1 MRGPAG
7 TKTPWLVLM
16 LVITLVLSGG
26 LVALNLYQGHVRLET
41 QERARLLSQG
51 HVVRQNLLRQLD
63 STDHVLQSL
72 RASVL
77 GLSDERASGRDLA
90 ILAKGIPGIS
100 ALFVVNEDGRVTQA
114 SQSTLKDSDQGGN
127 SVVRLARW
135 HRNPSLLYVAPPV
148 QAPDGAWAMSIARV
162 LTDANGDYA
171 GAVVAELNT
180 QYFSTLL
187 ASVNYAPDMLSSL
200 SHSDGTVFLTT
211 SAAVGAASG
220 EAQRL
225 PESVIA
231 HHKDTGDIESFD
243 GGVQLDSGAVRHVA
257 VLTIDSE
264 TFRQS
269 APLYVSISRD
279 QEAIFGPWYR
289 EAKGL
294 SLAYGLVAM
303 LLVLGSWIYPRRQM
317 RQQDALLRTER
328 ALRINASRLQLAAT
342 AMGLGQWE
350 YDPKLDRSVWD
361 ANMFGIY
368 DVDLSTGSY
377 QDYWRQ
383 RVLPEDIARVERELT
398 EIVAGL
404 RPYDILFRVRHRNG
418 ALRTV
423 RSWGHVFR
431 DPNGEPEYMVGID
444 EDVTERVLAEENL
457 AQRERDLKALL
468 DNLPSLVAYWDAGLR
483 NRFGNRT
490 YGDWFGLDPDQMPGM
505 HLSELLDAA
514 TFKRNLPYAEAA
526 LLGQRQL
533 FEQTLPGASGGEPR
547 QTLVHYVPDMRDG
560 EVRGFYAM
568 VADISAAKKA
578 ESALRQSES
587 RYRTLAQLAP
597 VGIFRLDT
605 LGQCIYV
612 NEHWLN
618 ICGLSE
624 QQALGAGWLQS
635 VHALD
640 RSRVEQQWQ
649 RAMQERTKYA
659 DEFRYER
666 GDGKLVWVLA
676 RIAPELVSGNGNFG
690 YVGTLTEI
698 SNLKEAESQL
708 RLAASVFSNTQDGIV
723 VTNRNNLI
731 VDINPAFT
739 SITGYERSEVLGK
752 NPWILSSGRHNEEF
766 YAEMWRELS
775 ERGSWRGEIWN
786 RRKSGED
793 YAELLSVSAV
803 KGDDGE
809 LIHYVGVFSD
819 ITRFKRYEA
828 ELSRMAHFD
837 PLTALPNRRLLADRL
852 THAIARSRRSGTLLA
867 VCYLDLDGFK
877 PVNDRFGH
885 EAGDRL
891 LLSVA
896 FNLQEALRAD
906 DTVARLGGD
915 EFVLLLNGIVA
926 REECDIAL
934 QRVLDVV
941 ANTQLD
947 DVPLSVSASIGVTL
961 FPSDDSDADALLRH
975 ADQAMYLAKEAGR
988 NRYHVFDPVHDK
1000 QLRAQREA
1008 LDRLSQALEAQEF
1021 CLYYQPKVNLLSG
1034 EVIGAEA
1041 LIRWRHPE
1049 RGLTAPGEFLPLLEG
1064 TELEV
1069 QVGEWVIE
1077 TALSQIEAW
1086 KAQGI
1091 RLSVS
1096 ANVSPEH
1103 LRHPDFIANLAR
1115 ALARHP
1121 DVVPGDFELEILES
1135 AAIGDIENASRI
1147 LMAGAALGVRFA
1159 LDDFGTGY
1167 SSLTYFRRLPI
1178 AVLKIDQT
1186 FVRDMLHDPDDL
1198 GIVDSVVRL
1207 ADTFDRTTIAE
1218 GVETM
1223 EHGAMLLLLGCH
1235 LAQGYG
1241 IARPMPA
1248 DDIPAWLQQW
1258 AQEGSWRAMSEN
1270 SARHADVGLLVA
1282 IHGEA
1287 IWGDG
1292 VIASLNQGSR
1302 GKAPVLASNACRL
1315 GRWWHGAAQRRYG
1328 AIPEFQL
1335 IGPLHERVHD
1345 LAAQLLTQAASG
1357 DEDAA
1362 REQVPEFLRCQQA
1375 LLAGIDN
1382 FTAAIQR
1389 DPAAA
1394 PATA

>member
-26 LVALNLYQGHVRLET
+26 LVALNLYQGHDRLAV
-41 QERARLLSQG
+41 QERARLLAQG
-51 HVVRQNLLRQLD
+51 HVVRQNLLRQLE
-63 STDHVLQSL
+63 STDQVLQSL
-72 RASVL
+72 RASLL
-77 GLSDERASGRDLA
+77 GLADERASSRDLA
-90 ILAKGIPGIS
+90 ILTKGIPGIA
-100 ALFVVNEDGRVTQA
+100 ALFAVDENGRVTQA
-114 SQSTLKDSDQGGN
+114 SQSVLKDSDQGAN
-127 SVVRLARW
+127 AVVRLARW

-148 QAPDGAWAMSIARV
+148 QTPDGRLVMSIARV
-162 LTDANGDYA
+162 LTDANGDYS
-171 GAVVAELNT
+171 GAVVAELNS

-187 ASVNYAPDMLSSL
+187 TSVNYAPDMWSGL
-200 SHSDGTVFLTT
+200 SHNDGTVFLTT
-211 SAAVGAASG
+211 SAETAVPDSG
-220 EAQRL
+220 PHL
-225 PESVIA
+225 PDSVMA
-231 HHKDTGDIESFD
+231 RHKDSGGDESFD
-243 GGVQLDSGAVRHVA
+243 AKVRLDSGGVRQVA
-257 VLTIDSE
+257 VLTIDSD

-269 APLYVSISRD
+269 APLYVSLSRD
-279 QEAIFGPWYR
+279 EDAIYGPWYR

-294 SLAYGLVAM
+294 SLAYGLVAI

-350 YDPKLDRSVWD
+350 YDPRLDRSVWD

-368 DVDLSTGSY
+368 DVDPDTANY
-377 QDYWRQ
+377 QGFWRQ
-383 RVLPEDIARVERELT
+383 RVLPEDVARVESELK
-398 EIVAGL
+398 EIVAGQ
-404 RPYDILFRVRHRNG
+404 RPYDIQFRVQQRDG
-418 ALRTV
+418 SLRTV

-431 DPNGEPEYMVGID
+431 DEQGEPEYMVGID
-444 EDVTERVLAEENL
+444 EDVTERVLAEEKL
-457 AQRERDLKALL
+457 AQRERDLTALL
-468 DNLPSLVAYWDAGLR
+468 DNLPSLVAYWDTGLR

-490 YGDWFGLDPDQMPGM
+490 YRDWFGLDPDEMPGM
-505 HLSELLDAA
+505 HLSSLLEEA

-526 LLGQRQL
+526 LR
-533 FEQTLPGASGGEPR
+533 
-547 QTLVHYVPDMRDG
+547 M
-560 EVRGFYAM
+560 
-568 VADISAAKKA
+568 
-578 ESALRQSES
+578 SES
-587 RYRTLAQLAP
+587 RYRTLAELAP

-605 LGQCIYV
+605 QGLCIYV

-624 QQALGAGWLQS
+624 EQALGAGWLQS
-635 VHALD
+635 VHAPD
-640 RSRVEQQWQ
+640 RARVEQQWQ
-649 RAMQERTKYA
+649 LAMQARTRYA

-676 RIAPELVSGNGNFG
+676 RIAPELVSGRGNFG

-698 SNLKEAESQL
+698 TDLKNAESRL
-708 RLAASVFSNTQDGIV
+708 RLAESVFSNTQEGIV
-723 VTNRNNLI
+723 VTDRDNLI
-731 VDINPAFT
+731 VDVNPAFT
-739 SITGYERSEVLGK
+739 AITGYEKEEVLGK
-752 NPWILSSGRHNEEF
+752 NPWILSSGRHSSEF
-766 YAEMWRELS
+766 YEAMWRNLN
-775 ERGSWRGEIWN
+775 ERGHWRGEIWD

-809 LIHYVGVFSD
+809 LVHYVGVFSD

-852 THAIARSRRSGTLLA
+852 THAIARARRSGTLLA

-885 EAGDRL
+885 EAGDRM

-896 FNLQEALRAD
+896 YNLQEALRAD

-926 REECDIAL
+926 RDECDIAL
-934 QRVLDVV
+934 ERVLDVV

-947 DVPLSVSASIGVTL
+947 DVPLAVSASIGVTL
-961 FPSDDSDADALLRH
+961 FPNDDSDADALLRH

-1008 LDRLSQALEAQEF
+1008 LDRLSQALEAREF

-1049 RGLTAPGEFLPLLEG
+1049 RGLTAPGEFLPLMEG
-1064 TELEV
+1064 TDLEV

-1086 KAQGI
+1086 KAEGI

-1103 LRHPDFIANLAR
+1103 LRHPDFIANLGR

-1121 DVVPGDFELEILES
+1121 DVEPGDFELEILES

-1218 GVETM
+1218 GVETL

-1248 DDIPAWLQQW
+1248 EDIRAWLQQW
-1258 AQEGSWRAMSEN
+1258 AKEGAWRAMSEN

-1302 GKAPVLASNACRL
+1302 GKAPILSAQACRL

-1328 AIPEFQL
+1328 TLAEFQL
-1335 IGPLHERVHD
+1335 LGPLHERVHG
-1345 LAAQLLTQAASG
+1345 LAAELLTLAARG
-1357 DEDAA
+1357 EEDAA
-1362 REQVPEFLRCQQA
+1362 REQIPEFLRCQEA
-1375 LLAGIDN
+1375 LLAGIDR
-1382 FTAAIQR
+1382 FTAAIQH
-1389 DPAAA
+1389 DPAGA
-1394 PATA
+1394 PVTA

>member
-1 MRGPAG
+1 MRGPTG

-16 LVITLVLSGG
+16 LVITLVLSE
-26 LVALNLYQGHVRLET
+26 AWSRLT
-41 QERARLLSQG
+41 CIRAMFAWRRRNAPACCRKG
-51 HVVRQNLLRQLD
+51 VVRQNLLRRLD

-90 ILAKGIPGIS
+90 ILTKGIPGIS

-114 SQSTLKDSDQGGN
+114 SQSTLKDSDQGG
-127 SVVRLARW
+127 SAVVRLARW

-200 SHSDGTVFLTT
+200 SHNDGTVFLTT

-220 EAQRL
+220 EALRL

-231 HHKDTGDIESFD
+231 HHKGYGRYRELRCRRNSRLWRRAPRCGADHRFRDFPAERATLRQYFARSGGDFRPLVSRGQGTITRLWSGRHPAGAGVLDLSPATDASAGCAPADRACIADQCQSLAAGGD
-243 GGVQLDSGAVRHVA
+243 GNGPGAV
-257 VLTIDSE
+257 
-264 TFRQS
+264 
-269 APLYVSISRD
+269 
-279 QEAIFGPWYR
+279 
-289 EAKGL
+289 
-294 SLAYGLVAM
+294 
-303 LLVLGSWIYPRRQM
+303 
-317 RQQDALLRTER
+317 
-328 ALRINASRLQLAAT
+328 
-342 AMGLGQWE
+342 E

-377 QDYWRQ
+377 QGYWRQ

-659 DEFRYER
+659 R
-666 GDGKLVWVLA
+666 
-676 RIAPELVSGNGNFG
+676 
-690 YVGTLTEI
+690 
-698 SNLKEAESQL
+698 
-708 RLAASVFSNTQDGIV
+708 
-723 VTNRNNLI
+723 
-731 VDINPAFT
+731 
-739 SITGYERSEVLGK
+739 
-752 NPWILSSGRHNEEF
+752 
-766 YAEMWRELS
+766 
-775 ERGSWRGEIWN
+775 
-786 RRKSGED
+786 
-793 YAELLSVSAV
+793 
-803 KGDDGE
+803 
-809 LIHYVGVFSD
+809 
-819 ITRFKRYEA
+819 
-828 ELSRMAHFD
+828 
-837 PLTALPNRRLLADRL
+837 
-852 THAIARSRRSGTLLA
+852 
-867 VCYLDLDGFK
+867 
-877 PVNDRFGH
+877 
-885 EAGDRL
+885 
-891 LLSVA
+891 
-896 FNLQEALRAD
+896 
-906 DTVARLGGD
+906 
-915 EFVLLLNGIVA
+915 
-926 REECDIAL
+926 
-934 QRVLDVV
+934 
-941 ANTQLD
+941 
-947 DVPLSVSASIGVTL
+947 
-961 FPSDDSDADALLRH
+961 
-975 ADQAMYLAKEAGR
+975 
-988 NRYHVFDPVHDK
+988 
-1000 QLRAQREA
+1000 
-1008 LDRLSQALEAQEF
+1008 
-1021 CLYYQPKVNLLSG
+1021 
-1034 EVIGAEA
+1034 
-1041 LIRWRHPE
+1041 
-1049 RGLTAPGEFLPLLEG
+1049 
-1064 TELEV
+1064 
-1069 QVGEWVIE
+1069 
-1077 TALSQIEAW
+1077 
-1086 KAQGI
+1086 
-1091 RLSVS
+1091 
-1096 ANVSPEH
+1096 
-1103 LRHPDFIANLAR
+1103 
-1115 ALARHP
+1115 
-1121 DVVPGDFELEILES
+1121 
-1135 AAIGDIENASRI
+1135 
-1147 LMAGAALGVRFA
+1147 
-1159 LDDFGTGY
+1159 
-1167 SSLTYFRRLPI
+1167 
-1178 AVLKIDQT
+1178 
-1186 FVRDMLHDPDDL
+1186 
-1198 GIVDSVVRL
+1198 
-1207 ADTFDRTTIAE
+1207 
-1218 GVETM
+1218 
-1223 EHGAMLLLLGCH
+1223 
-1235 LAQGYG
+1235 
-1241 IARPMPA
+1241 
-1248 DDIPAWLQQW
+1248 
-1258 AQEGSWRAMSEN
+1258 
-1270 SARHADVGLLVA
+1270 
-1282 IHGEA
+1282 
-1287 IWGDG
+1287 
-1292 VIASLNQGSR
+1292 
-1302 GKAPVLASNACRL
+1302 
-1315 GRWWHGAAQRRYG
+1315 
-1328 AIPEFQL
+1328 
-1335 IGPLHERVHD
+1335 
-1345 LAAQLLTQAASG
+1345 
-1357 DEDAA
+1357 
-1362 REQVPEFLRCQQA
+1362 
-1375 LLAGIDN
+1375 
-1382 FTAAIQR
+1382 
-1389 DPAAA
+1389 
-1394 PATA
+1394 